1 MKIKLLTII
10 GARPQ
15 FIKAASIS
23 RAIRNHFSDKVKEV
37 IVHTGQHY
45 DKEMSEV
52 FFTQLQIPKEDYN
65 LSVGSGSHG
74 EQTAKMIASLE
85 EVLVK
90 EKPDAIILYGDTNS
104 TLAGAVAA
112 SKLCIPIIHIEAG
125 MRSFTKK
132 VPEEINRIMCDH
144 VSTLLFTPTK
154 TGAENL
160 YKEGFSKKNK
170 GPYSVDNPKVI
181 LCGDIMYDN
190 SLYFKEV
197 ALKKSKILK
206 EHGLKS
212 GKYTLVTIHRN
223 NNTDDPNRLFNI
235 FKSLDILAYM
245 ANATFVIPLHPRTR
259 KMLSSVQGLEQ
270 RLTEVPNIKIIP
282 PASYLDMIAL
292 EANCD
297 MVITDSGG
305 VQKEAYYF
313 EKPCIILQSETPWV
327 ELVKNGCAE
336 LVDADSNAI
345 ESSYYHFKNPET
357 KLKFKPVF
365 GDGRAAEFTV
375 EKIVE
380 YIKK

>member
-1 MKIKLLTII
+1 MIKIITII

-15 FIKAASIS
+15 FIKAAAIS

-52 FFTQLQIPKEDYN
+52 FFTQLQIPHEDYN
-65 LSVGSGSHG
+65 LGVGSGSHG
-74 EQTAKMIASLE
+74 EQTAKMILAIE
-85 EVLVK
+85 EVLLK
-90 EKPDAIILYGDTNS
+90 EKPNAIILYGDTNS
-104 TLAGAVAA
+104 TLAGGVAA
-112 SKLCIPIIHIEAG
+112 SKLGIPIIHIEAG

-144 VSTLLFTPTK
+144 VSTLLFTPTQ
-154 TGAENL
+154 TGADNL
-160 YKEGFSKKNK
+160 YREGFAKDNK
-170 GPYSVDNPKVI
+170 GPYHVDNPKVI

-190 SLYFKEV
+190 SLYFKDV
-197 ALKKSKILK
+197 ALKNSKILG
-206 EHGLKS
+206 EHGLVA

-223 NNTDDPNRLFNI
+223 NNTDDPARLFNI
-235 FKSLDILAYM
+235 FKSLDSLANV
-245 ANATFVIPLHPRTR
+245 AGAVFVVPLHPRTK
-259 KMLSSVQGLEQ
+259 KMLATVPGLEQ
-270 RLTEVPNIKIIP
+270 RLTEVENIKIIP

-327 ELVKNGCAE
+327 ELVQNGCAE
-336 LVDADSNAI
+336 LADADSNAI
-345 ESSYYHFKNPET
+345 ESSWYYFNKPVT
-357 KLKFKPVF
+357 KLEFKPVF
-365 GDGRAAEFTV
+365 GDGKAAEFTV
-375 EKIVE
+375 EKILE
-380 YIKK
+380 YIG